1 MIYAHFLIYRLFQ
14 NVFRTIKNECF
25 HEKIHL
31 ALSKNAGFHHLLKLS
46 KMLKLTHAWYISE
59 GIISHVFI
67 IIVFYSLVLTYQNPA
82 VGNNVSNIQVS

>member
-1 MIYAHFLIYRLFQ
+1 
-14 NVFRTIKNECF
+14 
-25 HEKIHL
+25 
-31 ALSKNAGFHHLLKLS
+31 
-46 KMLKLTHAWYISE
+46 MLKLTHAWYISE